1 MTKMKNFKLNVTG
14 LMASFAFAA
23 TGTMTTVAYGSR
35 DASTLDL
42 LQRSNDTAAPYASN
56 EIIANTMSSYA
67 DPIGLAIIIFG
78 VIALLA
84 GAFILWT
91 IARPRSFHIARHE
104 RLSRRSRFF
113 TPLQTGDPM
122 SPFAPKRG
130 L

>member
-1 MTKMKNFKLNVTG
+1 MKNFKLTRVTG
-14 LMASFAFAA
+14 LAASFAFAA
-23 TGTMTTVAYGSR
+23 IGTMTNVSYGG
-35 DASTLDL
+35 DGNTLDL
-42 LQRSNDTAAPYASN
+42 LQGSNGSAAPYASN

-91 IARPRSFHIARHE
+91 IARPRSYHIARHE